1 MRDDYRLEL
10 LDEDSFEKLVVKVC
24 QKILGIGVVSF
35 TKGKDRGKDGRFEGK
50 AECYPSKSDQ
60 WKGKFIIQAKHST
73 SPVSSCSDKDFISL
87 VNKEIEKIKI
97 LKANNQIDNYLLFT
111 NRKYTGVKG
120 EDLLQKIKTETGV
133 ENVSIIGKET
143 LHTFID
149 NDIVREFNLNRHHIP
164 FDFSEEDIKE
174 IILAFKKEMPN
185 ISDDISKMKS
195 DFDRISIK
203 QKNEKN
209 KLGEDYYK
217 EIILGDSL
225 EYFNKIRV
233 FLENPINEEIKE
245 IYYGIA
251 SELNNLIAIR
261 RKDFDA
267 FEEIFVF
274 IYQKICDGN
283 KIPAKI
289 HIYPLLH
296 FMYFEC
302 LIGKK

>member
-10 LDEDSFEKLVVKVC
+10 LDEDSFEALIIKVC

-35 TKGKDRGKDGRFEGK
+35 TKGRDGGKDGRFEGK

-73 SPVSSCSDKDFISL
+73 SPVSSCSDRDFRLL
-87 VNKEIEKIKI
+87 VNKEIKKIKI
-97 LKANNQIDNYLLFT
+97 LKANNQVDNYLLFT
-111 NRKYTGVKG
+111 NRKYTGETG
-120 EDLLQKIKTETGV
+120 ENLSQEIKTETGV

-143 LHTFID
+143 LHTFVD
-149 NDIVREFNLNRHHIP
+149 NNIVREFNLNRHHIP
-164 FDFSEEDIKE
+164 FDFSEEDIRE
-174 IILAFKKEMPN
+174 IILAFKKDMPN

-195 DFDRISIK
+195 DFSMINIK

-209 KLGEDYYK
+209 KLGEEYYK
-217 EIILGDSL
+217 EIILENSL
-225 EYFNKIRV
+225 EYFNKIRI
-233 FLENPINEEIKE
+233 FLENPINEKIKE
-245 IYYGIA
+245 IYYDIA

-261 RKDFDA
+261 RNDFDA
-267 FEEIFVF
+267 FEEIFVL

-283 KIPAKI
+283 KMPAKR
-289 HIYPLLH
+289 HIYHLLH

-302 LIGKK
+302 LIGKR